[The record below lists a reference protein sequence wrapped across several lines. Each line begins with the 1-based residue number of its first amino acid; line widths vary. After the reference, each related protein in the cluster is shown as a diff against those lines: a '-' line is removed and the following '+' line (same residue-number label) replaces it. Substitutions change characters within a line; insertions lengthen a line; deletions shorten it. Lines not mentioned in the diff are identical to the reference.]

1 MGTAKKGERRMTFED
16 WKKKLEKIN
25 QDRLRA
31 EGVLEQS
38 KRELENFG
46 YESVDDAKAA
56 LVKMQKDYEKKLAEI
71 EKAEEKFEREYG
83 DLLE

>member
-1 MGTAKKGERRMTFED
+1 MTFED
-16 WKKKLEKIN
+16 WKEKLEKIN

-46 YESVDDAKAA
+46 YNSVEDAKAA
-56 LVKMQKDYEKKLAEI
+56 LAKMEKDYEKKEAEL
-71 EKAEEKFEREYG
+71 EKAEKKFEKDYG
-83 DLLE
+83 ELLE